1 MHIRSSVSVGVVF
14 TPSDSWGMLIPPA
27 HHEILRGVVSAMGG
41 SDLDATLHER
51 KGPCTCLFVGVGA
64 YPFTQLNGL
73 F

>member
-1 MHIRSSVSVGVVF
+1 
-14 TPSDSWGMLIPPA
+14 
-27 HHEILRGVVSAMGG
+27 MGG